1 LVALAGLPAVT
12 TLDPVA
18 AREYVEGEHAAI
30 VDAVAD
36 CADEV
41 AASWDGDSTTDASQV
56 SERLEAALTETG
68 VLDALPG
75 VLHGAVD
82 AAGGEMQAEPVA
94 APPYVVVTSRGPV
107 LRATLPQ
114 GRLVARFVMFRVTD
128 DGRYE
133 RAPPDASTVDVS
145 VR

>member
-1 LVALAGLPAVT
+1 MT
-12 TLDPVA
+12 TLDPDA
-18 AREYVEGEHAAI
+18 AREHVEGEHAAI
-30 VDAVAD
+30 VDAVES

-41 AASWDGDSTTDASQV
+41 AAAWDGDSTADGSAV
-56 SERLEAALTETG
+56 SVTLEAALADAG

-75 VLHGAVD
+75 VLQDTVD

-107 LRATLPQ
+107 LRATLPV
-114 GRLVARFVMFRVTD
+114 GRLVVRFAVFRVTE

-133 RAPPDASTVDVS
+133 CTSEATSTVQ
-145 VR
+145 VRVR